1 MRKKISLL
9 LVAALCCSTILAGCS
24 KSESTGTQGS
34 SAQQES
40 TVAEGTEQVA
50 SETQGEEAAL
60 DTSEFVKL
68 YGYLLGSPEP
78 AFNDVMAEMNKMLK
92 EDLNCEMEINFID
105 WSVLDSKYPLLLAA
119 GEEIDWIYTA
129 DWCHYAAEA
138 NKNAFMEIDMDM
150 VKQCMPLYSE
160 YITDAAWDQVSL
172 NGKIYMIPTSTPDVK
187 AGGWIVRKDLADKYG
202 VDLSKVETIWD
213 MDEYLGAIK
222 ENEPSMIPMNMDNSY
237 DLLAPVFALM
247 TARDA
252 NFTDANKCGLVYAFD
267 GKETADGVY
276 SIFDEPVY
284 GYLKEAAVKMKE
296 WYDAGY
302 INKDIL
308 AATTQSNDN
317 FEQGIS
323 GISSDNTLGMQRT
336 LAKCAENGWTPQIVL
351 TDDANGHAAKN
362 SYTNNGFAIAAT
374 CQNPERT
381 LAAMDLIMNDPR
393 YNTLLQYG
401 IEGETY
407 IINEEGKVDYPEGVT
422 ADTTSYNW
430 ENTGFWF
437 INKNI
442 QLPRASWTDD
452 YIELNNKLIDGVL
465 IDDPNIGFTFTTDS
479 VKSEFSNVQNVWI
492 QYFYPI
498 AIGNVPDVDK
508 ALEELKVQL
517 TAAGYDKL
525 IEEAKRQY
533 AEYTAN

>member
-105 WSVLDSKYPLLLAA
+105 WGVLDSN
-119 GEEIDWIYTA
+119 YTA

-442 QLPRASWTDD
+442 QLPRASWTD
-452 YIELNNKLIDGVL
+452 
-465 IDDPNIGFTFTTDS
+465 
-479 VKSEFSNVQNVWI
+479 
-492 QYFYPI
+492 
-498 AIGNVPDVDK
+498 
-508 ALEELKVQL
+508 
-517 TAAGYDKL
+517 
-525 IEEAKRQY
+525 
-533 AEYTAN
+533 